1 MKIMKPT
8 HVAPASLL
16 LARKTNPGTMWVSGF
31 LPDQHTT
38 KAFSSDREGGDD
50 GLVVNGLVL
59 LEKNTCVYIFIYIYN
74 SMYIYIIHIYI

>member
-1 MKIMKPT
+1 
-8 HVAPASLL
+8 
-16 LARKTNPGTMWVSGF
+16 MWVSGF

-38 KAFSSDREGGDD
+38 KAFSSEPNYQRNWQANRGLRQFKDREGGDD

-59 LEKNTCVYIFIYIYN
+59 LEKNTCVYIYIYN

>member
-59 LEKNTCVYIFIYIYN
+59 LEKKHMCIYIY
-74 SMYIYIIHIYI
+74 IYITLCIYT

>member
-59 LEKNTCVYIFIYIYN
+59 LEKNTCVYILY
-74 SMYIYIIHIYI
+74 YIYITLCIYT